1 LEPMDLSR
9 NERRLVE
16 LIFVGKKIARVDLA
30 ERSGMTGAS
39 VTRLIG
45 RLIEIGL
52 LIEVVERTGAQG
64 QPRRLLS
71 LRADRYLSAGIT
83 FSVSRMEVA
92 IVDLAGKILT
102 SLSVDIETSTALSVA
117 GAAQAAIAVM
127 LADLGMPKDRLL
139 GVGCSVP
146 GNFGTMSNILKAH
159 SFFPAFDDGEA
170 DQAFKATF
178 EAPYYIENDGTAA
191 ALGEYVFGGR
201 IPQPDPMFFIHIG
214 HGVGGGAVIDGRPYR
229 GVNGNACL
237 PGVLYPYDQPRPSG
251 QDLFATLNGAGFA
264 IHDFVDL
271 ERLPDSA
278 EVALGAWVER
288 AGKQLSETVRVATA
302 MFDPA
307 LIVLGGRLPELVTDK
322 LVGAISSQPI
332 LGPSRGLEVAAVEA
346 SRLGPRA
353 GAIGAACIPF
363 FASLFSAAVAD
374 DGSPYLNG
382 RKPKSR
388 P

>member
-1 LEPMDLSR
+1 MDLSR
-9 NERRLVE
+9 NERRLIE
-16 LIFVGKKIARVDLA
+16 LIFVSKKIARVDLA

-45 RLIEIGL
+45 RLIEMGL
-52 LIEVVERTGAQG
+52 LIEVAERTGAQG

-83 FSVSRMEVA
+83 FSVTRMEVA
-92 IVDLAGKILT
+92 IVDLAGRILA
-102 SLSVDIETSTALSVA
+102 SRSVGIETSSASFVA
-117 GAAQAAIAVM
+117 KAAQAAITAM
-127 LADLGMPKDRLL
+127 LVDLDAPKDRLL
-139 GVGCSVP
+139 GIGCSVP
-146 GNFGTMSNILKAH
+146 GNFGTMSSILKAH
-159 SFFPAFDDGEA
+159 SFFPAFDDGGA
-170 DQAFKATF
+170 DNAFRATF

-251 QDLFATLNGAGFA
+251 QDLFATLNKAGFVV
-264 IHDFVDL
+264 HDFPDL
-271 ERLPDSA
+271 QRLPERANATLES
-278 EVALGAWVER
+278 WIER
-288 AGKQLSETVRVATA
+288 AGKQLRETVRVATA

-322 LVGAISSQPI
+322 LMSAISSQPI
-332 LGPSRGLEVAAVEA
+332 LGPSRGLEAAPVVA

-382 RKPKSR
+382 RKPRSR

>member
-1 LEPMDLSR
+1 MDLSR

-16 LIFVGKKIARVDLA
+16 LIFVSKKIARVDLA

-45 RLIEIGL
+45 RLIEMGL
-52 LIEVVERTGAQG
+52 LVEVAERTGAQG

-71 LRADRYLSAGIT
+71 LQADRYFSAGIT
-83 FSVSRMEVA
+83 FSVTRMEVA
-92 IVDLAGKILT
+92 IVDLAGKILA
-102 SLSVDIETSTALSVA
+102 SRSVGIETSSALSVA
-117 GAAQAAIAVM
+117 KAAQAAITAM
-127 LADLGMPKDRLL
+127 LADLNAPKDRLL
-139 GVGCSVP
+139 GIGCSVP
-146 GNFGTMSNILKAH
+146 GNFGTMSSILKAH
-159 SFFPAFDDGEA
+159 SFFPAFDDGGA
-170 DQAFKATF
+170 DDAFKATF

-229 GVNGNACL
+229 GFNGNACL
-237 PGVLYPYDQPRPSG
+237 PGVLYPYDLPRPSG
-251 QDLFATLNGAGFA
+251 QDLFATLNEAGFVV
-264 IHDFVDL
+264 HDFPDL
-271 ERLPDSA
+271 ERLPDRA
-278 EVALGAWVER
+278 GAALEIWIER
-288 AGKQLSETVRVATA
+288 AGKQLGETVRVATA

-307 LIVLGGRLPELVTDK
+307 LIVLGGRLPELVTNK
-322 LVGAISSQPI
+322 LMSAISSQPI
-332 LGPSRGLEVAAVEA
+332 LGPSRGLQAAPVDA

-388 P
+388 R

>member
-1 LEPMDLSR
+1 MEQLQRSENMCSADASR
-9 NERRLVE
+9 S
-16 LIFVGKKIARVDLA
+16 LIRCSSFTLDTV
-30 ERSGMTGAS
+30 SGE
-39 VTRLIG
+39 G
-45 RLIEIGL
+45 RLSTDD
-52 LIEVVERTGAQG
+52 RTAVSMET
-64 QPRRLLS
+64 PACPEFSTRTTS
-71 LRADRYLSAGIT
+71 RA
-83 FSVSRMEVA
+83 
-92 IVDLAGKILT
+92 
-102 SLSVDIETSTALSVA
+102 
-117 GAAQAAIAVM
+117 
-127 LADLGMPKDRLL
+127 
-139 GVGCSVP
+139 
-146 GNFGTMSNILKAH
+146 H
-159 SFFPAFDDGEA
+159 PA
-170 DQAFKATF
+170 KT
-178 EAPYYIENDGTAA
+178 
-191 ALGEYVFGGR
+191 
-201 IPQPDPMFFIHIG
+201 
-214 HGVGGGAVIDGRPYR
+214 
-229 GVNGNACL
+229 
-237 PGVLYPYDQPRPSG
+237 
-251 QDLFATLNGAGFA
+251 FATLNGAGFA

-307 LIVLGGRLPELVTDK
+307 LIILGGRLPELVTDK

>member
-1 LEPMDLSR
+1 MDLSR

-30 ERSGMTGAS
+30 DRSGMTGAS

-45 RLIEIGL
+45 RLIEMEL
-52 LIEVVERTGAQG
+52 LIEVAERTGAQG

-92 IVDLAGKILT
+92 VVDLAGTILA
-102 SLSVDIETSTALSVA
+102 SRSVGIETSSALSVA
-117 GAAQAAIAVM
+117 KAAQAAITAM
-127 LADLGMPKDRLL
+127 LADLGAPKDRLL
-139 GVGCSVP
+139 GIGCSVP
-146 GNFGTMSNILKAH
+146 GNFGTMSSILKAH
-159 SFFPAFDDGEA
+159 SFFPAFDDGGA
-170 DQAFKATF
+170 DNAFKATF

-201 IPQPDPMFFIHIG
+201 IMQPDPMFFIHIG

-251 QDLFATLNGAGFA
+251 QDLFATLNEAGFVV
-264 IHDFVDL
+264 HDFPDL
-271 ERLPDSA
+271 ERLPDGA
-278 EVALGAWVER
+278 EATLESWVER
-288 AGKQLSETVRVATA
+288 AGMQLSETVRVATA

-322 LVGAISSQPI
+322 LMSAISSQSI
-332 LGPSRGLEVAAVEA
+332 LGPSRGLQAAPVEA

-382 RKPKSR
+382 RKPKCR

>member
-1 LEPMDLSR
+1 MDLSR

-16 LIFVGKKIARVDLA
+16 LIFVSKKIARVDLA

-45 RLIEIGL
+45 RLIEMGL
-52 LIEVVERTGAQG
+52 LVEVAERTGAQG

-71 LRADRYLSAGIT
+71 LQADRYLSAGIT
-83 FSVSRMEVA
+83 FSVTRMEVA
-92 IVDLAGKILT
+92 IVDLAGKILA
-102 SLSVDIETSTALSVA
+102 SRSVGIETSSALSVA
-117 GAAQAAIAVM
+117 KAAQAAITAM
-127 LADLGMPKDRLL
+127 LADLNAPKDRLL
-139 GVGCSVP
+139 GIGCSVP
-146 GNFGTMSNILKAH
+146 GNFGTMSSILKAH
-159 SFFPAFDDGEA
+159 SFFPAFDDGGA
-170 DQAFKATF
+170 DDAFKATF

-229 GVNGNACL
+229 GFNGNACL
-237 PGVLYPYDQPRPSG
+237 PGVLYPYDLPRPSG
-251 QDLFATLNGAGFA
+251 QDLFATLNEAGFVV
-264 IHDFVDL
+264 HDFPDL
-271 ERLPDSA
+271 ERLPDRA
-278 EVALGAWVER
+278 GAALEIWIER
-288 AGKQLSETVRVATA
+288 AGKQLGETVRVATA

-307 LIVLGGRLPELVTDK
+307 LIVLGGRLPELVTNK
-322 LVGAISSQPI
+322 LMSAISSQPI
-332 LGPSRGLEVAAVEA
+332 LGPSRGLQAAPVDA

-388 P
+388 R